1 MNIALGGSNGAAID
15 RATLPQST
23 MIDYVRLYQQT
34 DTTPPYVTATTPI
47 DAAMGIATTSAMTA
61 TFSEAMT
68 ASTINSDTM
77 FIERGGI
84 LISAAVSYDA
94 ATHTATLTPTTPLTN
109 STMYSVTVKGAAG
122 GVADTA
128 GNPASGD
135 YIWAFTTVAAATG
148 SPTGKLPAGTPIDL
162 SNPLAFGF
170 VALWHF
176 DQGLTPVNL
185 VNPALSG
192 AYQGT
197 PTVSSTPDGM
207 GMAARSDA
215 DYLLVTDAGNVL
227 NFTTGPFSIEVD
239 FYYATLAP
247 GTVLVGRDHFNVDGY
262 NIQTA
267 NDGVGKRIAIELNH
281 GSTSD
286 VVQTGEVLTVGAV
299 NRVLV
304 TYSGSTVT
312 IYVNG
317 VSQATASYTPP
328 VRAVENLFVGRDAT
342 FTGMHFNNPITR
354 LGMWNRA
361 LTASEALQVTKTNPY
376 AYMVNSGQ

>member
-1 MNIALGGSNGAAID
+1 MSVAQVSGTAL
-15 RATLPQST
+15 
-23 MIDYVRLYQQT
+23 
-34 DTTPPYVTATTPI
+34 
-47 DAAMGIATTSAMTA
+47 
-61 TFSEAMT
+61 
-68 ASTINSDTM
+68 
-77 FIERGGI
+77 
-84 LISAAVSYDA
+84 
-94 ATHTATLTPTTPLTN
+94 
-109 STMYSVTVKGAAG
+109 
-122 GVADTA
+122 
-128 GNPASGD
+128 
-135 YIWAFTTVAAATG
+135 
-148 SPTGKLPAGTPIDL
+148 PTGKLPAGTPIDL